1 MSVEFPDFLHSIQK
15 RLQQAEN
22 NYLTINECLI
32 NLSNL
37 ITSHDSTALQNFQS
51 EVGSIIKILRD
62 FSHYHDP
69 RVRSTALSSLVILH
83 ENNIELDISLYGE
96 FNDLLNDEYETA
108 RITAMRLI
116 QLLSCQYKDCLV
128 CLEDGEQ
135 IRIVD
140 DAFAKICSMMNDY
153 SIAVRVEAAKLLGKF
168 NDISLNFLH
177 QTLDKK
183 LMSDLRKKKSAHQ
196 RHRETL
202 EAGEW
207 SSGRKWTDDSASEVI
222 YPETVTLMSI
232 GSCGAFI
239 HGLEDEFY
247 DVRMAS
253 LESLCKLAQIYP
265 TFANQSLDFLVDM
278 FNDEIQEIRLKAI
291 QCLTKISGKNIT
303 LREDQIDIILAV
315 LEDYSIGIRE
325 ALHLMLSNCKLA
337 SNVALRSTINS
348 LKENLKRYPCDR
360 ESIWNCFR
368 KLGQNNVYLTL
379 SLISELL
386 LTHPFFR
393 LTDNPLDD
401 PEYVAIL
408 ILIFNAAQDCPIM
421 IELLEKHT
429 RKHYIYLKGSYPHLV
444 PSLSHLFDKTANND
458 LKVDMENCDQ
468 FFLKIFQRLHNLVR
482 VDRCSVNVQMSALS
496 NAISDLHKLSLLHS
510 SIEPACKFYST
521 YLQCQISLRK
531 IVSNSNWINTFLM
544 SALQSSVFR
553 SSLQQLLSST
563 FSMLNCF
570 HRLQPKHIIAIQQ
583 TRIKAMALQLIAIIH
598 GSNVSALGLCDAF
611 LSEMTTLKKLSAE
624 HNVQLNEIINN
635 MFDAIASLN
644 QPRPGTVGRIL
655 QPIFL
660 NSSTSKIC
668 DLSNILD
675 DNVLQ
680 DFKKITMTKAEILE
694 PIEQMNSSLKFTA
707 GLVLEVPFTANLE
720 HVKDIKNIRIKI
732 QYPDQQIQLIQPKL
746 NEFRIK
752 TEREDDINDYKLVT
766 KICISS
772 YGVWSGPSLIEI
784 NLLLDFRDISSSS
797 LATTQIYSSL
807 LTKSSGIKSTRS
819 EDNLVIEICKPVKLM
834 IHPTKPKRCVI

>member
-1 MSVEFPDFLHSIQK
+1 M
-15 RLQQAEN
+15 
-22 NYLTINECLI
+22 
-32 NLSNL
+32 
-37 ITSHDSTALQNFQS
+37 
-51 EVGSIIKILRD
+51 IIKILRD

-69 RVRSTALSSLVILH
+69 RVRSTALHSLMILH
-83 ENNIELDISLYGE
+83 ESNIELDISLYGE
-96 FNDLLNDEYETA
+96 FTDLLNDEYETA

-116 QLLSCQYKDCLV
+116 QLLSCQYKDCPV
-128 CLEDGEQ
+128 CLDDGEQ

-140 DAFAKICSMMNDY
+140 DAFAKLCSMMNDY

-168 NDISLNFLH
+168 TDVSLNFLH

-207 SSGRKWTDDSASEVI
+207 SSGRKWTDDSAAEVI

-325 ALHLMLSNCKLA
+325 ALHQMLSNCRLT
-337 SNVALRSTINS
+337 SNVALRSTITS

-379 SLISELL
+379 SLTSELL

-393 LTDNPLDD
+393 LPENPLDD

-444 PSLSHLFDKTANND
+444 PSILHLFDKTANFD

-468 FFLKIFQRLHNLVR
+468 FFLKIFQRLQNLVQN
-482 VDRCSVNVQMSALS
+482 DNNHQCCSIQVQMSALS
-496 NAISDLHKLSLLHS
+496 NAINDLHKLSLLHS
-510 SIEPACKFYST
+510 SIEPACNFFST

-531 IVSNSNWINTFLM
+531 IVSNNNWINTFLM

-563 FSMLNCF
+563 FSMLNLF
-570 HRLQPKHIIAIQQ
+570 HGLQPKHIIAIQQ

-611 LSEMTTLKKLSAE
+611 LSEMTTLKRLSKE
-624 HNVQLNEIINN
+624 HCVQLDEIIND
-635 MFDAIASLN
+635 MFKAIDSLN

-660 NSSTSKIC
+660 DSSTTKIC

-675 DNVLQ
+675 RQALQ
-680 DFKKITMTKAEILE
+680 DFKKISMTKGEIVE
-694 PIEQMNSSLKFTA
+694 PIEKMDTILKFTA
-707 GLVLEVPFTANLE
+707 GLVLEVPFVANLE

-746 NEFRIK
+746 NEFRLK
-752 TEREDDINDYKLVT
+752 TSDDINNNNNSDKDDDSNNDYKLMT
-766 KICISS
+766 KISLSS

-784 NLLLDFRDISSSS
+784 NLLLDFRDIQSSS
-797 LATTQIYSSL
+797 LSTTQIYSSL

-819 EDNLVIEICKPVKLM
+819 EDNLVIEISKPVKLM
-834 IHPTKPKRCVI
+834 IHPMKPKRCVI